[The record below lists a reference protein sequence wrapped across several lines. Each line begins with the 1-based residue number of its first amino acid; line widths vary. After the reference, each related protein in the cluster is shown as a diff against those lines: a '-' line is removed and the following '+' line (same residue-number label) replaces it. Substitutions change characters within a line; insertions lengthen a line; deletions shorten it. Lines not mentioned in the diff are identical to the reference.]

1 MNNYKEQTLNAATSY
16 LEKNALRWGYNPKKK
31 QRLEWESA
39 GHLKGSLD
47 FLNMGPDDTPRLAL
61 MKWEFDIHTPAVN
74 MERMAQYCAYVIQ
87 PSLEVGKICLDFDAG
102 YMKYVAELLILD
114 GAVQEDTIA
123 RLDKAASDIAEKHG
137 ANLRAIAAGG
147 IPLAFPAPLME
158 PSCAAAER
166 IEANEKLVKEFLIAT
181 TKLHFET
188 AYELKSDESESRV
201 WTCEAVFPK
210 YGKMCIDYTVSP
222 GLVKA
227 ELWMGSRV
235 RRVPDLLRAEA
246 SIHFLKLNTERPVV
260 FTAGSEEVG
269 PSLSI
274 CAPAEAF
281 GMETM
286 ELMEMML
293 LQTAF
298 DTKKQTDI
306 ACYGAQAE
314 LEGTL
319 PFPFPRPDPGE
330 TRRFPRPDPGETL
343 RIRRPE
349 FDISVEDIDPMDM
362 EEDLEEDMDA
372 MDTMMF
378 DSDPGNR

>member
-87 PSLEVGKICLDFDAG
+87 PMLEVGKICLDFDAG

-114 GAVQEDTIA
+114 GAIPEDTIA
-123 RLDKAASDIAEKHG
+123 WLDKIASDIAEKHG

-147 IPLAFPAPLME
+147 IPLAFPEPLME
-158 PSCAAAER
+158 PSCVASER
-166 IEANEKLVKEFLIAT
+166 MGENEKLVEEYLTSKSII
-181 TKLHFET
+181 H
-188 AYELKSDESESRV
+188 YDSCYHLKSDEANVWVSEV
-201 WTCEAVFPK
+201 VFPEH
-210 YGKMCIDYTVSP
+210 GRFCVDYTVKA
-222 GLVKA
+222 GWVKA
-227 ELWMGSRV
+227 ELWMRSRV
-235 RRVPDLLRAEA
+235 QRIPDLLRTEA
-246 SIHFLKLNTERPVV
+246 SIHFLKLNTGRPIV

-274 CAPAEAF
+274 SAPAEAF
-281 GMETM
+281 GMDTISI
-286 ELMEMML
+286 MEMML
-293 LQTAF
+293 IQTAF

-319 PFPFPRPDPGE
+319 PFPHPDPDQE
-330 TRRFPRPDPGETL
+330 TRRFRPDLDMDE
-343 RIRRPE
+343 
-349 FDISVEDIDPMDM
+349 EDIDPADMEDM
-362 EEDLEEDMDA
+362 EEDMDG
-372 MDTMMF
+372 MDIMMF